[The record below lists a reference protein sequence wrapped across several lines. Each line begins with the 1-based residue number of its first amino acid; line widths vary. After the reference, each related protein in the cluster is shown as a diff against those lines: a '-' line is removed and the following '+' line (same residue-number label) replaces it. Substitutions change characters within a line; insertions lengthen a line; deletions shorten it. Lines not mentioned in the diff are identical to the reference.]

1 MNTGNYTKL
10 ELFAKALP
18 PGGIIRLESTDGKLQ
33 EFPVQGPYY
42 QWLKIPVE
50 KHTGYQLSCEKCQ
63 ISLCYLSGC
72 ENILEEGVRYLE
84 QEPGSGS
91 FAAPQKA
98 SQYNSPIRETYHFS
112 PWKNWLNDPNGLC
125 WFQGYY
131 HMFYQLNPHSQKWSH
146 MYWGHAA
153 SKDLVHWTHLPVVLE
168 PQEEILA
175 NPLELSGGAFSGSA
189 IVNGDEAIFFL
200 TRSSGPSIDGIQTVQ
215 QQWMMKS
222 SDMLHFTD
230 EELIIGEPPQG
241 ASFDFRDPK
250 VIRADG
256 RWYMVLGSALN
267 GKAAILLYESG
278 DLRQWDYKGP
288 LLTEQE
294 TGIRCFECPDIM
306 ELDGKYVVTGAL
318 MHHYDPCGRYQ
329 MCRYYIGNFK
339 DSIFTQESQGWFD
352 FGGNCYAMQSFCHE
366 GRRINIGWVSDF
378 YGEHLEL
385 ENGACGSMTLP
396 REMHVKDGKLYLSP
410 VKELECLK
418 REVLYQGH
426 GDTICLH
433 SITPNA
439 YKAELEFLGNIHFSI
454 QLAEHG
460 SARMLL
466 IHDGNGLRLEMQGV
480 KSARATFPADIEK
493 VEKLEIFTDRRTTEI
508 YVNGGEAVG
517 TKLFYDTSD
526 SGCFLLHTDTP
537 EGIKKAEIFR
547 MESIWEK

>member
-10 ELFAKALP
+10 ELFAKALQ
-18 PGGIIRLESTDGKLQ
+18 PGGIIRLVSSSGKLQ
-33 EFPVQGPYY
+33 ELPIKNPYY
-42 QWLKIPVE
+42 QWIKIPVE
-50 KHTGYQLSCEKCQ
+50 KNTSYGLSCERCH

-72 ENILEEGVRYLE
+72 ENILEEGIRYLE
-84 QEPGSGS
+84 QDTESDS
-91 FAAPQKA
+91 FAIAEEA
-98 SQYNSPIRETYHFS
+98 GQYNSPIREMYHFS

-175 NPLELSGGAFSGSA
+175 NPQELSGGAFSGSA
-189 IVNGDEAIFFL
+189 IVHGDEAIFFL
-200 TRSSGPSIDGIQTVQ
+200 TRSSGPAIDGTQTIQ

-230 EELIIGEPPQG
+230 EKLIIGSPPQG

-250 VIRADG
+250 VIKAG
-256 RWYMVLGSALN
+256 GMWYMVLGSALE
-267 GKAAILLYESG
+267 GKAAILLYESD
-278 DLRQWDYKGP
+278 DLENWDYKGP
-288 LLTEQE
+288 LLVEQE
-294 TGIRCFECPDIM
+294 TGIRCMECPDIM
-306 ELDGKYVVTGAL
+306 ELDGKYVVTCAL
-318 MHHYDPCGRYQ
+318 MKHYDSCGRYQ
-329 MCRYYIGNFK
+329 MCRYYLGDFK
-339 DSIFTQESQGWFD
+339 DGLFTEEHRGWFD
-352 FGGNCYAMQSFCHE
+352 FGGNCYAMQSFCHD
-366 GRRINIGWVSDF
+366 GRRINIGWVADF

-396 REMHVKDGKLYLSP
+396 REMHVKNGKLYLSP
-410 VKELECLK
+410 VKEIESLK
-418 REVLYQGH
+418 GEILYQGH
-426 GDTICLH
+426 GEPICLKG
-433 SITPNA
+433 IAPNA
-439 YKAELEFLGNIHFSI
+439 YKAELSFHSDIHFSI

-460 SARMLL
+460 NGRMLL
-466 IHDGNGLRLEMQGV
+466 IHDGKGLRIEMQGV
-480 KSARATFPADIEK
+480 KSGRAAFPADVER
-493 VEKLEIFTDRRTTEI
+493 VEKLEIFMDRRTTEI

-526 SGCFLLHTDTP
+526 SGCFILHTDTP

-547 MESIWEK
+547 MASIWAN